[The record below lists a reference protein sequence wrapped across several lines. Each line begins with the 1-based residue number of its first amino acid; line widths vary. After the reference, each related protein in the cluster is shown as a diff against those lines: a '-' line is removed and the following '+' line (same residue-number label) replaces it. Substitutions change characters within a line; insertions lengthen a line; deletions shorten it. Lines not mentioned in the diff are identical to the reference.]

1 MILTNAN
8 LFDGTD
14 DPVHRDTTIRIDGT
28 QIDAIDV
35 TPRPDEQT
43 LDVADGWVLPGF
55 IDSHVHLSLDGRID
69 PYEHAEMTIPE
80 QTARAVQN
88 AAAQLRAGF
97 TTVRDCGSRA
107 NIDVAL
113 RDLIADGV
121 IPGPRI
127 LAAGRPLGI
136 TGGHGTFLDPWECDG
151 ADEFIHATRSNIR
164 DGVDL
169 IKVIAT
175 GGVITEGSNPGA
187 QAMQAAELRAVV
199 EEAHRADRPVAA
211 HAHGANGIEAAVDA
225 GVDTIEHCTYATDTT
240 LDAMADTDV
249 GYVSTIIST
258 VVQTTDA
265 AVEDGIES
273 YVREKATDAL
283 AAQLETFEAAR
294 SRTIPQVIGTDAG
307 TPRNP
312 HGTGA
317 REFSQFVEYGFKP
330 ADALRAGTSTP
341 AAVLGLDDELGTIE
355 PGKLADLVILDEN
368 PLEDIAQTESPRR
381 VVKDGRI
388 VAAGGE
394 FV

>member
-8 LFDGTD
+8 VFDGTA
-14 DPVHRDTTIRIDGT
+14 DPVHRDTTVRIDGDR
-28 QIDAIDV
+28 IAAIGV
-35 TPRPDEQT
+35 SPERDEPT
-43 LDVADGWVLPGF
+43 VDVAAGWVLPGF
-55 IDSHVHLSLDGRID
+55 IDAHVHLSLDGRID
-69 PYEHAEMTIPE
+69 PYEHAAMSVPE

-88 AAAQLRAGF
+88 AAEQICAGF

-107 NIDVAL
+107 NIDVAI
-113 RDLIADGV
+113 RDLIEDG
-121 IPGPRI
+121 IMPGPRI

-151 ADEFIHATRSNIR
+151 VDEFVHATRSNVQT
-164 DGVDL
+164 GVDL

-175 GGVITEGSNPGA
+175 GGVITEGSSPGA
-187 QAMQAAELRAVV
+187 QAMRASELEAVV
-199 EEAHRADRPVAA
+199 DEAHRAGRPVAA

-225 GVDTIEHCTYATDTT
+225 GVDTIEHCTYATEMS
-240 LDAMADTDV
+240 LDAMAEADV

-265 AVEDGIES
+265 AVDEGIES

-283 AAQLETFEAAR
+283 AAQLETFEAAQ
-294 SRTIPQVIGTDAG
+294 SLSIPQIIGTDAG

-317 REFSQFVEYGFKP
+317 REFTQFVEHGFDP
-330 ADALRAGTSTP
+330 AHALRAGTSR
-341 AAVLGLDDELGTIE
+341 AATVLGLADELGTIE

-368 PLEDIAQTESPRR
+368 PLDDISQTESPTCVIKGGT
-381 VVKDGRI
+381 VV
-388 VAAGGE
+388 AEGGDL
-394 FV
+394 V